1 MPLPGIN
8 FGGGGKG
15 GFNFGDFEGGDIRGG
30 PVNIDARTTTGG
42 GDPELIGQGII
53 TPLAIVAG
61 IVLIAFIMKR
71 RK

>member
-1 MPLPGIN
+1 MPLPGLN
-8 FGGGGKG
+8 FGGGGQG

-42 GDPELIGQGII
+42 GDPELIGQLMPIG
-53 TPLAIVAG
+53 LIVAA
-61 IVLIAFIMKR
+61 VVVVALFVR